1 MTEAVLEQTKHV
13 ILVTG
18 YAKEKETQR
27 RTLVAHEV
35 RLPADMSI
43 ADLLEQTGGRKAR
56 SLSVLPNFK
65 HDLETLEEIG
75 REYEILSYGD
85 AHKQGEISALAYE
98 ISRCSKE
105 KLAAFVKKY
114 EA

>member
-1 MTEAVLEQTKHV
+1 MTKAVLEKNKHV

-18 YAKEKETQR
+18 YAKEKDTQR
-27 RTLVAHEV
+27 IKPIAHEV
-35 RLPADMSI
+35 NLPADMSI
-43 ADLLEQTGGRKAR
+43 ADLLDETGGSAAT
-56 SLSVLPNFK
+56 SLRVLTNFK
-65 HDLETLEEIG
+65 HDLVTLAEIE

-85 AHKQGEISALAYE
+85 ECRQGDLAASAYE

-105 KLAAFVKKY
+105 KTDAFVRKY